1 MLELHIYT
9 EGDQQRGLGH
19 LSRCSAYA
27 AAWRQLGGS
36 VQWIVDGDALAR
48 QMLCHEKTDWCA
60 WQEEPRIS
68 PRPAAWALV
77 DSYSVSLAA
86 LQQISQHYPRLGC
99 LDDTNRLAYPNG
111 WVIHSAPGAPLIV
124 NGEAVWRWGPTWH
137 LLRPA
142 FLHQPGR
149 STTAHEIANIL
160 LMMGGS
166 DIRNLMPR
174 VALLLRK
181 QFPLATIHIVCNHTT
196 PIIPADGIRHENL
209 DDRQMATLMQTCDIA
224 ISAAGQTTYELAAMG
239 LPSILIGVAE
249 NQRRQLDAWSDAGLF
264 FSAGWWD
271 DIYLDKNIEKWLQH
285 IRSPSVRAQQTLQM
299 QQHEI
304 SGAVCNWMSE
314 IFNISKLTQA
324 FNIEQLTLIPFT
336 MLNHQQKLDILAIRN
351 NPLVAEQMINTHQ
364 ISENEH
370 FQFIEKQKADTKNIN
385 YAVLENNVIVGCIA
399 LQKINW
405 QHKNASIDIY
415 KGQEAPYKGLGARM
429 LNALRILA
437 FEYAG
442 LSELELEVK
451 ESNSKAINVYM
462 KNGFISKPQTTSPL
476 LTMSLRYKYE

>member
-48 QMLCHEKTDWCA
+48 QMLCHEQTDWCA
-60 WQEEPRIS
+60 WQEEPRIN
-68 PRPAAWALV
+68 PHPAAWALV
-77 DSYSVSLAA
+77 DSYSVSLPA
-86 LQQISQHYPRLGC
+86 LKQISQHYPRLGC

-111 WVIHSAPGAPLIV
+111 WVIHSAPGTPLTV
-124 NGEAVWRWGPTWH
+124 NGEATWRWGPTWH

-142 FLHQPGR
+142 FLHQPRR
-149 STTAHEIANIL
+149 STTAHKIANIL

-181 QFPLATIHIVCNHTT
+181 QFPLANIHMVCNHMT
-196 PIIPADGIRHENL
+196 PITPADGIRHENL
-209 DDRQMATLMQTCDIA
+209 GDQQMATLMQTCDIA

-249 NQRRQLDAWSDAGLF
+249 NQRRQLDAWADAGLF

-271 DIYLDKNIEKWLQH
+271 DIHLEENIDKWLQH
-285 IRSPSVRAQQTLQM
+285 IRSPTIRAQQTLRM
-299 QQHEI
+299 QQHKI

-314 IFNISKLTQA
+314 VFNISKLTQA
-324 FNIEQLTLIPFT
+324 FSVEQLTLMPFT
-336 MLNHQQKLDILAIRN
+336 MLNHQQKLEILAIRN
-351 NPLVAEQMINTHQ
+351 NPRVAEQMINIHQ
-364 ISENEH
+364 ISESEH
-370 FQFIEKQKADTKNIN
+370 IQFIEKQKTDAQNIN

-405 QHKNASIDIY
+405 ENRTAYFGIY
-415 KGQEAPYKGLGARM
+415 RNPGDTQKGLGSKM
-429 LNALRILA
+429 MNALLMIA
-437 FEYAG
+437 FDVAA
-442 LSELELEVK
+442 LSELKLEVK
-451 ESNSKAINVYM
+451 PGNEKAIAFYTT
-462 KNGFISKPQTTSPL
+462 NGFILEHEKTSPL
-476 LTMSLRYKYE
+476 SIMSLKNDG

>member
-27 AAWRQLGGS
+27 AAWRQLGGT

-48 QMLCHEKTDWCA
+48 QMLCHEQTDWCA
-60 WQEEPRIS
+60 WQEEPLIS
-68 PRPAAWALV
+68 ARPAAWALV
-77 DSYSVSLAA
+77 DSYSASLPA
-86 LQQISQHYPRLGC
+86 LQQMSQHYPRFCC

-111 WVIHSAPGAPLIV
+111 WVIHSAPGAPLV
-124 NGEAVWRWGPTWH
+124 VDGEATWRWGPTWH

-142 FLHQPGR
+142 FLQQPGR
-149 STTAHEIANIL
+149 STTAHEITNIL

-166 DIRNLMPR
+166 DIRNLLPR
-174 VALLLRK
+174 VASLLRK
-181 QFPLATIHIVCNHTT
+181 QFPLATIHMVCNHAT
-196 PIIPADGIRHENL
+196 PTLPADVIRHENL

-249 NQRRQLDAWSDAGLF
+249 NQRRQLDAWSNAGLF

-271 DIYLDKNIEKWLQH
+271 DVHLDKNIEKWLQH
-285 IRSPSVRAQQTLQM
+285 IRSPSVRAQQTMRM

-314 IFNISKLTQA
+314 LFNISKLTQV
-324 FNIEQLTLIPFT
+324 FSVEQLTLMPFT
-336 MLNHQQKLDILAIRN
+336 MLNHQQKMDILAIRN

-364 ISENEH
+364 ISESEH
-370 FQFIEKQKADTKNIN
+370 IQFIEKQKTDTKNIN
-385 YAVLENNVIVGCIA
+385 YAVFDNNVIVGCVA

-405 QHKNASIDIY
+405 ENRTAYFGIY
-415 KGQEAPYKGLGARM
+415 RTPGAPLKGLGSKMMRA
-429 LNALRILA
+429 LLRITFDIA
-437 FEYAG
+437 E
-442 LSELELEVK
+442 LSELKLEVK
-451 ESNSKAINVYM
+451 PDNERAIAFYTG
-462 KNGFISKPQTTSPL
+462 NGFSLDHEMTSPL
-476 LTMSLRYKYE
+476 SVMSLKKSG

>member
-27 AAWRQLGGS
+27 AAWRQLGGT
-36 VQWIVDGDALAR
+36 VQWIVDGDTLAH
-48 QMLCHEKTDWCA
+48 QMLCHEQTDWCA
-60 WQEEPRIS
+60 WQEEPLIS
-68 PRPAAWALV
+68 ARPAAWALV
-77 DSYSVSLAA
+77 DSYSASLPA
-86 LQQISQHYPRLGC
+86 LQQMSQHYPRLGC

-111 WVIHSAPGAPLIV
+111 WVIHSAPGTPLTV
-124 NGEAVWRWGPTWH
+124 NGEATWRWGPTWH

-149 STTAHEIANIL
+149 SNTVHEIANIL

-166 DIRNLMPR
+166 DIRNLLPR

-181 QFPLATIHIVCNHTT
+181 QFPLATIHMVCSHTM
-196 PIIPADGIRHENL
+196 PILPADGIRHENL

-249 NQRRQLDAWSDAGLF
+249 NQRRQLDAWSDSGLF

-271 DIYLDKNIEKWLQH
+271 DIHLEENIEKWLQYIQNPT
-285 IRSPSVRAQQTLQM
+285 IRAEQTMRM

-304 SGAVCNWMSE
+304 SGAVSNWMSE
-314 IFNISKLTQA
+314 LFNISKLTQA
-324 FNIEQLTLIPFT
+324 FSVEQLTLMPFT

-351 NPLVAEQMINTHQ
+351 NPLVAEQMLNTHH
-364 ISENEH
+364 IREIEH
-370 FQFIEKQKADTKNIN
+370 IQFIEKQKTDTKNIN
-385 YAVLENNVIVGCIA
+385 YAVFDNNVIVGCVA

-405 QHKNASIDIY
+405 DNRTAYFGIY
-415 KGQEAPYKGLGARM
+415 RNPSEAQKGLGSKMMR
-429 LNALRILA
+429 ALLMIA
-437 FEYAG
+437 FDVAE
-442 LSELELEVK
+442 LSELKLEVK
-451 ESNSKAINVYM
+451 PDNERAIAFYTAS
-462 KNGFISKPQTTSPL
+462 GFLLEHGMTSPL
-476 LTMSLRYKYE
+476 SVMSLKKSR